1 MDFIVK
7 EERMWFC
14 VLLCCWYQSLAV
26 TYVVNLLPLGYPLH
40 APEHYFS
47 YFRMNNVTTIIR
59 LNKQLYDSRRFI
71 DAGFDHRDLFFVDGS
86 TPNDAIVR
94 RFLAVSEN
102 ARGAVA
108 IHCKGMYVCMY
119 SYSDCTKRL
128 CSSCCCTIASGDVV
142 VLLVCHC
149 M

>member
-1 MDFIVK
+1 
-7 EERMWFC
+7 MWLC
-14 VLLCCWYQSLAV
+14 ALLFWWRELLAV
-26 TYVVNLLPLGYPLH
+26 TCVVNLFPPGYPLH

-59 LNKQLYDSRRFI
+59 LNKQLYDSRRFT

-94 RFLAVSEN
+94 RFLAVCEN

-108 IHCKGMYVCMY
+108 VHCKGTVQYACV
-119 SYSDCTKRL
+119 S
-128 CSSCCCTIASGDVV
+128 TIVAVV
-142 VLLVCHC
+142 PLLLV